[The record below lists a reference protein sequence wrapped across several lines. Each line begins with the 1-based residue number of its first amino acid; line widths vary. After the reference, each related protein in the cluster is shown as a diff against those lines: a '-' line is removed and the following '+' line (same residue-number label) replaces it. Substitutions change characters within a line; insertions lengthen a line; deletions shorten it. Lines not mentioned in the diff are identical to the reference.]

1 MRYLILLLIFLCP
14 SLVWAADAQSAST
27 IVDTFQSAIK
37 DFEASISSAAK
48 VLFFALLAI
57 ELPVAAVKKTIG
69 GDSWEDWMFFVPK
82 VMLAPLFFGAMM
94 VASNK
99 YLNGIVQSF
108 RSIGE
113 SASGSSFSA
122 SNLVSQGWSLA
133 KMIVSNVGITDILD
147 NFLVSMAVLIAA
159 LLMLIAF
166 AIASAQVIMAYIES
180 TIVITLAPLYFS
192 FGALSFTREWA
203 TKVFS
208 HAVATGTKILIIMM
222 LGVAMNKMG
231 ASWIVQMKSANLL
244 DDSGLAFEIMGAAII
259 MIYLSLQVPSI
270 AAAIMSGNTTMGAG
284 SLVTGTLGAI
294 AAAAAAGAVATEKL
308 GDALG
313 GLNKDAGGV
322 GANSAA
328 DYMKNAGAEAGQ
340 VPSSPAASGADGGGG
355 SGGGGGNGGGANPN
369 SPGAG
374 VNGSA
379 FGQYPTADS
388 QNEGQS
394 AKAGN
399 STNESSKDVS
409 VNKGNEA
416 SPAAP
421 PSPASDPGG
430 AGSGTVASNESSA
443 SVLPSDVAGAPQSTE
458 PTFGAKPESQT
469 ASPGQQDSAQ
479 TADANSSPEN
489 SANPHALNPSA
500 FGQYPSE
507 SMEPELPSGANGGG
521 ASSQGPS
528 HKETADTPIAASD
541 GGDAS
546 GASLSGADSAKKDE
560 NSESKNP
567 LSSVVS
573 AFESIGKTAQFGKEH
588 TIVDNAQAGASIN
601 VNGPNH

>member
-1 MRYLILLLIFLCP
+1 MRCLILLLIFLCP

-27 IVDTFQSAIK
+27 IVDTFQNAIK
-37 DFEASISSAAK
+37 DFEAGILSAAK
-48 VLFFALLAI
+48 ILFFALLAI

-231 ASWIVQMKSANLL
+231 ASWITQMKSANLL
-244 DDSGLAFEIMGAAII
+244 DDSGLAFEIMGSAII

-328 DYMKNAGAEAGQ
+328 DYMKNAGAEAGKE
-340 VPSSPAASGADGGGG
+340 PSSPAASGMDGGGG
-355 SGGGGGNGGGANPN
+355 SGGGGNGGSSNSN

-379 FGQYPTADS
+379 FGQYPQSDN

-394 AKAGN
+394 AKTGTG
-399 STNESSKDVS
+399 TNESSKDDRG
-409 VNKGNEA
+409 NNGNEA
-416 SPAAP
+416 SPL
-421 PSPASDPGG
+421 SPASGSAG
-430 AGSGTVASNESSA
+430 AEAGPVLSKENDT

-458 PTFGAKPESQT
+458 PTFGGKPENQ
-469 ASPGQQDSAQ
+469 ASAPGQKDSAQ
-479 TADANSSPEN
+479 AAVVNSSPEN
-489 SANPHALNPSA
+489 SGNPNSMNPSA

-507 SMEPELPSGANGGG
+507 SMEPELPSGAYGSG
-521 ASSQGPS
+521 ASTQGPS
-528 HKETADTPIAASD
+528 HKETADTPIASD

-546 GASLSGADSAKKDE
+546 GASLSGADSSNSDE
-560 NSESKNP
+560 NSKDKKP
-567 LSSVVS
+567 LSSVMS
-573 AFESIGKTAQFGKEH
+573 AFESIGKAAEFGKEH